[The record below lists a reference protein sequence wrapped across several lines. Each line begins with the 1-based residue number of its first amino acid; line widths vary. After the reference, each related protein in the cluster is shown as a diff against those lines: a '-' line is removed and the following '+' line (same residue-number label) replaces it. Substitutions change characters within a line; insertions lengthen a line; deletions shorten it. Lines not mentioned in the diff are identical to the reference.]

1 MFIQFKMENR
11 DYFVNT
17 TNIVTFS
24 HNLYFRH
31 KSKSYYRFDL
41 YRKVS
46 TDVSTFDNLYPHYVS
61 ICTNDG
67 KSLIVNLTNKGAE
80 LFFEAINE
88 SQSEGIIQ
96 IPPTDGRITVYQG

>member
-1 MFIQFKMENR
+1 MENR

-17 TNIVTFS
+17 ANIVTFS
-24 HNLYFRH
+24 
-31 KSKSYYRFDL
+31 
-41 YRKVS
+41 RKVS
-46 TDVSTFDNLYPHYVS
+46 TDISTFDNLYPHCVS

-67 KSLIVNLTNKGAE
+67 KSLIVNLSNRGAE
-80 LFFEAINE
+80 LFFEAINK

>member
-17 TNIVTFS
+17 ANIVTFS
-24 HNLYFRH
+24 H
-31 KSKSYYRFDL
+31 
-41 YRKVS
+41 KVS
-46 TDVSTFDNLYPHYVS
+46 TDISTFDNLYPHYVS
-61 ICTNDG
+61 ICTNEG
-67 KSLIVNLTNKGAE
+67 KSLIVNLSNRGAE

-96 IPPTDGRITVYQG
+96 IPPTDGKITVYQG